1 MCFFNCQGEPLV
13 DGIPV
18 SKAFR
23 HREKML
29 LQAVVEKYGEV
40 IPSCLSNICIMKNV
54 SSSIPHKKLRLY
66 VPMRIKENYSILAH
80 SFIDQF

>member
-1 MCFFNCQGEPLV
+1 MQGAEPLV

-29 LQAVVEKYGEV
+29 LQAVVEKYGKV
-40 IPSCLSNICIMKNV
+40 FTFYITLGFKY
-54 SSSIPHKKLRLY
+54 KKAKVFLKTKVL
-66 VPMRIKENYSILAH
+66 VTIKIL
-80 SFIDQF
+80 